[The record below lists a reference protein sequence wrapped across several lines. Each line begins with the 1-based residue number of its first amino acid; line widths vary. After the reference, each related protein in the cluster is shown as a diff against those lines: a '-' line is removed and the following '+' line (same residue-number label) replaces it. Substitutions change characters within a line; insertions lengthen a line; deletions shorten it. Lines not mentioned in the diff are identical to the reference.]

1 MNRARATVFFAL
13 AAGIALSGC
22 GGRLAYGEMEEPS
35 LVLTQPLGQTVPG
48 APQVPV
54 SVPQGI
60 VTFTFNVPSI
70 PLAGGSTTSQQAG
83 FTVGSSMKL
92 NQAALIM
99 PSSTNADFNGLDTVT
114 LTISSASQTQILAQ
128 YTKDPAH
135 LPGQILR
142 LMPVG
147 EVELLDYLTGGTGTK
162 TLTLDI
168 SGSGTLPANDWTADV
183 DLDVR
188 LKVTA
193 GWP

>member
-22 GGRLAYGEMEEPS
+22 GGRFAYCEMEAPS

-99 PSSTNADFNGLDTVT
+99 PSTNKYDFKGLDT
-114 LTISSASQTQILAQ
+114 LNFHLSS
-128 YTKDPAH
+128 
-135 LPGQILR
+135 
-142 LMPVG
+142 
-147 EVELLDYLTGGTGTK
+147 
-162 TLTLDI
+162 
-168 SGSGTLPANDWTADV
+168 
-183 DLDVR
+183 DL
-188 LKVTA
+188 
-193 GWP
+193 